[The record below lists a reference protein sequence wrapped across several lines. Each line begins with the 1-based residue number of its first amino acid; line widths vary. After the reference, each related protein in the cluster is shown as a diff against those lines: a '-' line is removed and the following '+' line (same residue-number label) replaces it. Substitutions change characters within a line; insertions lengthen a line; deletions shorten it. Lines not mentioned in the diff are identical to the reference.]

1 MYIASL
7 RIENFRCFRDATVEF
22 TPSLNVIIGENN
34 AGKTALIKALG
45 LMFNRTGYKRI
56 LREDFYQG
64 IVKYDEPPRITIT
77 ITIRSSSKDRVEDQ
91 ALVGPWLTKL
101 STPWEATLTYCYF
114 LPDTNVDE
122 FKQILDGTKEKF
134 WDAVDRLLPKYVSK
148 VFGGNPASKI
158 RAEAEDL
165 SKFDYQL
172 LEAIRDVE
180 SKMFSG
186 TSPMLRDIMKRFLDH
201 DLSTH
206 ADKDKQKDERR
217 RKFKEDSGALVNALK
232 ARVTIDSVL
241 ALAKATGAS
250 VGGDPGLGGSLD
262 EPDLLT
268 ALKLMISKAGLDLPA
283 TYNGLGYNN
292 LIYMSLILA
301 NIGCEASTE
310 VSGDNAKLFPMLL
323 IEEPEAHLHPALQY
337 KLLSYLRSRVDE
349 EAVCRQ
355 IFITTHSTQ
364 ITAAV
369 GLDSIICMS
378 AGDAKNDLKVS
389 YPGRVFDDT
398 PQGQKSKKYIERY
411 LDATKSNM
419 LFSKGVIFVEGIAEQ
434 LILPC
439 LANCLSTP
447 TPLEDFHVTI
457 IAVGGLTFK
466 HFLPLFGAGVAD
478 ERKVFALGRN
488 VSCLIDADPSRKDK
502 THGIRWMSCW
512 PTELGID
519 SSAYDY
525 KEQSGSVTL
534 LQGMCHRSDNVRVFV
549 GQKTFEYDL
558 AYENSSTELIVTDAC
573 NDKETLKA
581 FVSSSSISHQH
592 FNGIMDTDLWRSVDE
607 AAVDD
612 NVKAKMAFA
621 MYYLTMVE
629 GDKGEHAFE
638 LALQLREN
646 LALPEA
652 ERQPFT
658 VPHHIEEAILW
669 ACGASVGA

>member
-1 MYIASL
+1 
-7 RIENFRCFRDATVEF
+7 VEF

-45 LMFNRTGYKRI
+45 LMFNRTGFKRV

-64 IVKYDEPPRITIT
+64 IIKYDEPPRITIT
-77 ITIRSSSKDRVEDQ
+77 VTIRSSSKDRVEDQ
-91 ALVGPWLTKL
+91 ALVAPWLTKL
-101 STPWEATLTYCYF
+101 ETPWEATLTYCYF
-114 LPDTNVDE
+114 LPDTDTDE
-122 FKQILDGTKEKF
+122 FKRGLDGTKEKF

-148 VFGGNPASKI
+148 VFGGDPASKI
-158 RAEAEDL
+158 RAETEDL

-172 LEAIRDVE
+172 LDAIRDVE

-186 TSPMLRDIMKRFLDH
+186 ASPMLRDIMKRFLDH

-206 ADKDKQKDERR
+206 ADRDKQKDERK
-217 RKFKEDSGALVNALK
+217 RKFKEDSGALVNTLK
-232 ARVTIDSVL
+232 ARVTIDTVL
-241 ALAKATGAS
+241 DLAKATGAS

-337 KLLSYLRSRVDE
+337 KLLSYLRSRVEE

-355 IFITTHSTQ
+355 VFITTHSTQ

-378 AGDAKNDLKVS
+378 ATDAKNDLKVS

-419 LFSKGVIFVEGIAEQ
+419 LFSKGIIFVEGIAEQ
-434 LILPC
+434 LVLPC
-439 LANCLSTP
+439 LASCLPTP
-447 TPLEDFHVTI
+447 IPLEDFHVTT

-466 HFLPLFGAGVAD
+466 HFLPLFGAGVA
-478 ERKVFALGRN
+478 
-488 VSCLIDADPSRKDK
+488 
-502 THGIRWMSCW
+502 CW
-512 PTELGID
+512 PVELGLD
-519 SSAYDY
+519 STTYDY
-525 KEQSGSVTL
+525 KEQSGSVTS
-534 LQGMCHRSDNVRVFV
+534 LQEMCRECDNVKVFV

-558 AYENSSTELIVTDAC
+558 AYENTDTELIVTDAC
-573 NDKETLKA
+573 NDKGILKA
-581 FVSSSSISHQH
+581 FVSGSPISHH
-592 FNGIMDTDLWRSVDE
+592 SLNGVIDTNIWRYVDG
-607 AAVDD
+607 AAVGDD
-612 NVKAKMAFA
+612 VKAKMAFA
-621 MYYLTMVE
+621 IHYLTIVE
-629 GDKGEHAFE
+629 DDKGEHAFE
-638 LALQLREN
+638 LAHQLREN
-646 LALPEA
+646 RALAEA
-652 ERQPFT
+652 DRQKFT

-669 ACGASVGA
+669 ACWAAGANA